1 MLLTEQTGFVN
12 TDFHFQSVFRNKQ
25 ILINA
30 FNERKLFTG
39 NFKNLKNQQR
49 VQMNQFMQI
58 NKLYNKL
65 QDIKVKQIPKRL
77 LQEYWKFKQ

>member
-25 ILINA
+25 IMHLMK
-30 FNERKLFTG
+30 E
-39 NFKNLKNQQR
+39 NFLLGISRIKKNQQR
-49 VQMNQFMQI
+49 VQMNQFMQN

-77 LQEYWKFKQ
+77 LQEYWKLKQ

>member
-39 NFKNLKNQQR
+39 NFKNLKNQ
-49 VQMNQFMQI
+49 
-58 NKLYNKL
+58 
-65 QDIKVKQIPKRL
+65 
-77 LQEYWKFKQ
+77 

>member
-1 MLLTEQTGFVN
+1 
-12 TDFHFQSVFRNKQ
+12 
-25 ILINA
+25 
-30 FNERKLFTG
+30 
-39 NFKNLKNQQR
+39 
-49 VQMNQFMQI
+49 MNQFMQN